1 MENILLPSTIH
12 FEPGSNEHESRLVI
26 EPFFH
31 GYGRTIGN
39 ALRRVLLSSLTGAA
53 VTAVK
58 IKGVPHEFTA
68 IPGVQEDAVDV
79 ILNLK
84 GLRLK
89 MHSEQP
95 IKLMLKKS
103 GKGPVTAKDIEANA
117 DVEVVNKEMH
127 ICTITDDKGEVEMEI
142 IVGRGRGYVPTEER
156 EPTGEIGMIA
166 VDALYSPVRNVGFQ
180 VVDTRVGEITNYDK
194 LVMDIQ
200 TDGSLTPEEAVKQS
214 VAILL
219 DHYNLIAQHLV

>member
-1 MENILLPSTIH
+1 MENILLPSTIT
-12 FEPGSNEHESRLVI
+12 FEPGATESQARLVI

-39 ALRRVLLSSLTGAA
+39 GLRRVLLSSLTGAA

-95 IKLMLKKS
+95 VKLTLKKS
-103 GKGPVTAKDIEANA
+103 GKGPVMASDIEANA
-117 DVEVVNKEMH
+117 DVEVVNKDLQ
-127 ICTITDDKGEVEMEI
+127 IATITDDKAELEMEI
-142 IVGRGRGYVPTEER
+142 VVSRGRGYLPTEER

-166 VDALYSPVRNVGFQ
+166 VDALFSPVRNVGFQ

-194 LVMDIQ
+194 LIMDIQ
-200 TDGSLTPEEAVKQS
+200 TDGSITPQEAVKQS
-214 VAILL
+214 VAILI
-219 DHYNLIAQHLV
+219 DHYNLIAQHLN